1 MLHRKIIFSLL
12 LIITATTACDF
23 TLGGVPQLKT
33 GATQTTPINVPAPAA
48 NIVTNLTL
56 QVGAAEL
63 DLSGGSSKLIE
74 GVIQTNVAEWK
85 PTITISGTRVIIA
98 QGKSDVFLTDSTNT
112 INKWNLQL
120 GKTSPISLTVDAGAY
135 KGTLNLG
142 GVPLR
147 ALKIE
152 QGAATSNIKFASLNP
167 EVMRELLVET
177 GASAMSFMG
186 LANANFEKLI
196 FKGGVSNYTLD
207 FSGKLQRN
215 ATAKVQI
222 GAATLTLIVPEG
234 TNAKVMLSG
243 GPRAVNPEGAWKKD
257 GDNYML
263 TGVGPVL
270 TLEVEMGLG
279 SLQLKNKP

>member
-1 MLHRKIIFSLL
+1 MLHRKWMALML

-48 NIVTNLTL
+48 NVATNLIL
-56 QVGAAEL
+56 QVGAANL
-63 DLSGGSSKLIE
+63 DLSGGSSKLVE
-74 GVIQTNVAEWK
+74 GNIQTNVAEWK
-85 PTITISGTRVIIA
+85 PTVTISGTRVTIA
-98 QGKSDVFLTDSTNT
+98 QGKSDVLLPDSTNT

-120 GKTSPISLTVDAGAY
+120 GKSSPISLTVSAGAY
-135 KGTLNLG
+135 QGTLNLG

-152 QGAATSNIKFASLNP
+152 QGAATSDIKFATANP
-167 EVMRELLVET
+167 EILRELLVDA
-177 GASAMSFMG
+177 GASAMSFTG
-186 LANANFEKLI
+186 LANANFEKLT

-207 FSGKLQRN
+207 FGGKLQRN
-215 ATAKVQI
+215 ATAKLQI

-234 TNAKVMLSG
+234 TNTKVILSG
-243 GPRAVNPEGAWKKD
+243 GPRAVNAEGAWRKD
-257 GDNYML
+257 GDNYTQ
-263 TGVGPVL
+263 TGVGALL